1 MKKFLLV
8 FFLTFTA
15 AFTPIAAKVAVAAI
29 SPLSL
34 AFLRFGVATLLLLTV
49 FLIKKNNFRIEKKD
63 YKLFLFLGALVI
75 PINQICFL
83 EGVKLSAASH
93 SGILYASTPLII
105 YLISVK
111 LKNEIFSLRKLLFIS
126 LTIAGIAVI
135 FYENITAVKTSGF
148 GILTGDILLFFAVA
162 SWSVYLAFSSNMV
175 AKYGALK
182 TQTLTFLIGILMYIP
197 VFLFDLKNLS
207 FERVDGYVIL
217 SYLHLTFLV
226 AFGSYFLYSY
236 STKII
241 KTSTL
246 TTLTNMSPVITILFS
261 WLLLKENLSYFFIMG
276 AAITM
281 TGVFLTQRIKDE
293 PSGKSVKENLQLNED

>member
-15 AFTPIAAKVAVAAI
+15 AFTPIAAKVAVKAI

-34 AFLRFGVATLLLLTV
+34 AFLRFGVVAVLLLIV
-49 FLIKKNNFRIEKKD
+49 FYFKKADFRIDKKD
-63 YKLFLFLGALVI
+63 YRLFLFLGFLVI
-75 PINQICFL
+75 PVNQFCFL

-93 SGILYASTPLII
+93 SGIMYACTPIII
-105 YLISVK
+105 YLLSVR
-111 LKNEIFSLRKLLFIS
+111 LKNEIFSIRKLIFMS
-126 LTIAGIAVI
+126 LTIAGITVI
-135 FYENITAVKTSGF
+135 FFENIIAAEKSGF

-162 SWSVYLAFSSNMV
+162 SWSVYLAYSNSMV
-175 AKYGALK
+175 SKYGALK
-182 TQTLTFLIGILMYIP
+182 TQTISFLIGIIMYIP
-197 VFLFDLKNLS
+197 VFLFDMKNLS
-207 FERVDGYVIL
+207 FSGVDGYVIL
-217 SYLHLTFLV
+217 SYLHLTLLV

-261 WLLLKENLSYFFIMG
+261 WLLLNEKLSYFFIIG
-276 AAITM
+276 AAITLA
-281 TGVFLTQRIKDE
+281 GVFLTQRIKDE
-293 PSGKSVKENLQLNED
+293 PDGKSRKENLKLNEN